1 MSSEAQNV
9 IANALREHGYNG
21 ASCGAEYPRHEFC
34 TCGWSGPGEGVHE
47 QHQAEEIDKALGG
60 LTRRWGVVIEHPP
73 RPADGYPGAVVE
85 LDSYKLREAA
95 EITKRDQWPD
105 DCYEVRSRWVS
116 GWSDA

>member
-1 MSSEAQNV
+1 MISEAQNV
-9 IANALREHGYNG
+9 IAEVAQSHRRDSFYRGAWFCHCG
-21 ASCGAEYPRHEFC
+21 ASYRNTQDGWAEHLASE
-34 TCGWSGPGEGVHE
+34 V
-47 QHQAEEIDKALGG
+47 DKALGG

-85 LDSYKLREAA
+85 LDSYKLREAT

-116 GWSDA
+116 GWSEA